1 MKNLEAH
8 ITESLEAAH
17 AALTE
22 LLDGE
27 ATTPGER
34 MLRRDLIRTTRST
47 IANLQVMLS
56 DARKLNR

>member
-8 ITESLEAAH
+8 ITEAITAAD

-34 MLRRDLIRTTRST
+34 MLRRDLIRSTRAT
-47 IANLQVMLS
+47 IANLQGMLA
-56 DARKLNR
+56 DARKLDR